1 MGHFEQKTGQKIIDT
16 QRVTDEHVHS
26 NMGNFEPKKGK
37 KNIGNFWPL
46 TLYINANIFNL
57 LINI

>member
-37 KNIGNFWPL
+37 KKYWEFQAPDS
-46 TLYINANIFNL
+46 LYKC
-57 LINI
+57 